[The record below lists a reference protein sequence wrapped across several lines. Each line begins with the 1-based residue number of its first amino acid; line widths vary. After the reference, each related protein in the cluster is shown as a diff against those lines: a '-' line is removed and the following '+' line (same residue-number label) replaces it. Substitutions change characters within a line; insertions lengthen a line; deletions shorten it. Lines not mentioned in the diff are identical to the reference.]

1 MGSSGLCE
9 PRSEVPVML
18 RKMMIP
24 RMTTVIKKKI
34 RNQRQPL

>member
-1 MGSSGLCE
+1 
-9 PRSEVPVML
+9 ML

-24 RMTTVIKKKI
+24 MMTTAIKRKI

>member
-1 MGSSGLCE
+1 
-9 PRSEVPVML
+9 ML